1 MTSFMDGPL
10 PVRIKL
16 SGVLISG
23 LVKMK
28 IEIKLLT
35 IPNTVRKN
43 SRFSELRGATLGHL
57 DPRLGFAPKNCEK
70 SPDFG
75 STPN

>member
-1 MTSFMDGPL
+1 MTSFVAIL
-10 PVRIKL
+10 EFL
-16 SGVLISG
+16 EYS
-23 LVKMK
+23 LVV
-28 IEIKLLT
+28 T
-35 IPNTVRKN
+35 WAPYTVRKN
-43 SRFSELRGATLGHL
+43 SRFSELRGATLGDL